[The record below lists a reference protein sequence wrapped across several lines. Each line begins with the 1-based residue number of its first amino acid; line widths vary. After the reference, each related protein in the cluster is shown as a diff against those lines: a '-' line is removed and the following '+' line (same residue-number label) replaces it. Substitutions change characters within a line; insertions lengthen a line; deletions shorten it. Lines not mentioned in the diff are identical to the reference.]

1 MKNDTESD
9 ARAKEQ
15 IDAMI
20 WSYTRDQDVKN
31 EATGALDNLRTQV
44 KMHQLRTSREKKDTD
59 AMMADRTN
67 FKEMIYSQTL
77 AILDDLFPTDSLK
90 YKLSALDLINICMR
104 DEATTDE
111 TGIIEVLAKSLFDGR
126 EVTLPSGK
134 KVQFR
139 ALFGDVDQA
148 RKEWVQTGRDIVKEY
163 AQAMM
168 SQSTYR
174 DTRNVAL
181 NEMKEAEIVN
191 NGDLDYI
198 QSLFD
203 ATAVTYSLIIFVHVY
218 KKRFMNFIT
227 AQRSSTAGPLR

>member
-1 MKNDTESD
+1 MKNDKESD
-9 ARAKEQ
+9 TREKEQ
-15 IDAMI
+15 IEAMI
-20 WSYTRDQDVKN
+20 WTYTRDVKN
-31 EATGALDNLRTQV
+31 EATGALDKLRTQV
-44 KMHQLRTSREKKDTD
+44 KMHQLRTSREKDAK
-59 AMMADRTN
+59 AMMADRTH

-77 AILDDLFPTDSLK
+77 AILDDLFPTDSLE

-111 TGIIEVLAKSLFDGR
+111 TGIIEAKSLFHGR
-126 EVTLPSGK
+126 EETLPSGK

-139 ALFGDVDQA
+139 ALFGDIDQA

-168 SQSTYR
+168 KKSTYR

-181 NEMKEAEIVN
+181 NEMKEAEMVN
-191 NGDLDYI
+191 SGDLDDI
-198 QSLFD
+198 RCLFD
-203 ATAVTYSLIIFVHVY
+203 ATTVIYSLIIFVHVY

-227 AQRSSTAGPLR
+227 AQRSSAAEPLR

>member
-1 MKNDTESD
+1 
-9 ARAKEQ
+9 
-15 IDAMI
+15 
-20 WSYTRDQDVKN
+20 
-31 EATGALDNLRTQV
+31 
-44 KMHQLRTSREKKDTD
+44 
-59 AMMADRTN
+59 MADRTN

-77 AILDDLFPTDSLK
+77 AILDDLFPTDSLE

-111 TGIIEVLAKSLFDGR
+111 TGIIEAKSLFHGR
-126 EVTLPSGK
+126 EETLPSGK

-139 ALFGDVDQA
+139 ALFGDIDQA

-163 AQAMM
+163 AQARMKK
-168 SQSTYR
+168 STYR

-181 NEMKEAEIVN
+181 NEMKEAEMVN
-191 NGDLDYI
+191 SGDLDDI

-203 ATAVTYSLIIFVHVY
+203 ATTVIYSLIIFVHVY

>member
-77 AILDDLFPTDSLK
+77 AILDDLFPTDSLE

-111 TGIIEVLAKSLFDGR
+111 TGIIEAKSLFHGR
-126 EVTLPSGK
+126 EETLPSGK

-139 ALFGDVDQA
+139 ALFGDIDQA

-168 SQSTYR
+168 KKSTYR

-181 NEMKEAEIVN
+181 NEMKEAEMVN
-191 NGDLDYI
+191 SGDLDDI
-198 QSLFD
+198 RCLFD
-203 ATAVTYSLIIFVHVY
+203 ATTVIYSLIIFVHVY

-227 AQRSSTAGPLR
+227 AQRSSAAEPLR